1 MKKIFNNI
9 NNKLGQAMVEYV
21 LFTLIMF
28 AASYGMVKIFILA
41 WKHKFE
47 FVSFIVG
54 VSNVLF

>member
-28 AASYGMVKIFILA
+28 AASYGMVKLFIIV
-41 WKHKFE
+41 WQHKFE

>member
-1 MKKIFNNI
+1 MKKISNII
-9 NNKLGQAMVEYV
+9 NNKFGQAMVEYV

-47 FVSFIVG
+47 FISFIAG

>member
-1 MKKIFNNI
+1 MKKILKTI
-9 NNKLGQAMVEYV
+9 NNKFGQAMVEYV

-28 AASYGMVKIFILA
+28 AASYGMVKFFVIA

-47 FVSFIVG
+47 FVSFIIG

>member
-1 MKKIFNNI
+1 MKNLCKII
-9 NNKLGQAMVEYV
+9 SNKSGQAMVEYV

-28 AASYGMVKIFILA
+28 AASYGMVKLFILA
-41 WKHKFE
+41 WQHKFE

>member
-1 MKKIFNNI
+1 MRIFHQI
-9 NNKLGQAMVEYV
+9 TNNKNGQAMVEYV

-28 AASYGMVKIFILA
+28 AASYGMVKLFIFA
-41 WKHKFE
+41 WKNKFE

>member
-1 MKKIFNNI
+1 MKNFYRII
-9 NNKLGQAMVEYV
+9 SNKSGQAMVEYV

-28 AASYGMVKIFILA
+28 AASYGMVKLFIIV
-41 WKHKFE
+41 WQHKFE

>member
-1 MKKIFNNI
+1 MKKILNII
-9 NNKLGQAMVEYV
+9 NNKSGQAAVEYV

-28 AASYGMVKIFILA
+28 AASYGMVKLFVLA

-47 FVSFIVG
+47 FVSFIIG

>member
-1 MKKIFNNI
+1 MKIFYKI
-9 NNKLGQAMVEYV
+9 IKNKSGQAMAEYV

-28 AASYGMVKIFILA
+28 AASYGMVKLFILA
-41 WKHKFE
+41 WQHKFE

>member
-1 MKKIFNNI
+1 MKIFHRII
-9 NNKLGQAMVEYV
+9 NNKSGQAMVEYV

-54 VSNVLF
+54 V

>member
-1 MKKIFNNI
+1 MKIFHRII
-9 NNKLGQAMVEYV
+9 NNKSGQAMVEYV

-28 AASYGMVKIFILA
+28 AASYGMVKLFILA
-41 WKHKFE
+41 WQHKFE

>member
-1 MKKIFNNI
+1 MKKILKTI

-47 FVSFIVG
+47 FVSFIAG

>member
-1 MKKIFNNI
+1 MKIFHRII
-9 NNKLGQAMVEYV
+9 NNNLGQAMVEYV

-28 AASYGMVKIFILA
+28 AASYGMVKIFIIA

-47 FVSFIVG
+47 VVSFIVG

>member
-9 NNKLGQAMVEYV
+9 NNKSGQAMVEYV

>member
-1 MKKIFNNI
+1 MKNFRRII
-9 NNKLGQAMVEYV
+9 NNKSGQAMVEYV

-28 AASYGMVKIFILA
+28 AASYGMIKLFIFA

>member
-1 MKKIFNNI
+1 MKKIFNTI

-47 FVSFIVG
+47 FVSFIAG
-54 VSNVLF
+54 VTNVLF

>member
-1 MKKIFNNI
+1 MKNFHGIV
-9 NNKLGQAMVEYV
+9 NNKLGQAMVESV

-28 AASYGMVKIFILA
+28 IASYGMIKLFILA

-47 FVSFIVG
+47 FISFIVG